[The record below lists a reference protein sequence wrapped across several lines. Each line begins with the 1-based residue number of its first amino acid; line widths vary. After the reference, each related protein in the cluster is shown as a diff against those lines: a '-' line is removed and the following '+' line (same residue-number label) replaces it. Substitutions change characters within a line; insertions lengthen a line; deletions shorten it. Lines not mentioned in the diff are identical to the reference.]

1 MKLYIKNMAC
11 ESCKIVVRDA
21 IQKLKLHPVKVDLG
35 EAEIKETISEKE
47 KNKINTLIGEAGLAL
62 AENNSIILIEKI
74 KKFILEYIDAE
85 KAPRVKLST
94 YLSKN
99 LHYDY
104 NYISNLFSEIAAQ
117 TIIHYY
123 NALRVERA
131 KEMILF
137 QQLSFTQ
144 IAEKLGYSSVSHFS
158 ACFKKASGLPPTAF
172 KKLKQKRLT
181 VQALMKSKKATGK

>member
-144 IAEKLGYSSVSHFS
+144 IAEKLGYSSVSHF
-158 ACFKKASGLPPTAF
+158 
-172 KKLKQKRLT
+172 
-181 VQALMKSKKATGK
+181 